1 MTKIS
6 KTSLIV
12 ICILDGWGIAPAGIG
27 NAISQANTDNFDK
40 LISDYPVCT
49 LKAAGPAI
57 GLSKNQAGNCEA
69 GHYCLGTGRKW
80 PMNTANNIGNT
91 LSGQLVQAGY
101 KLSFVSD
108 SEKIAH
114 IAYFFNNG
122 VGKPLKDVKIIITSD
137 PGVDNYMD
145 DPALAS
151 YDVSK
156 SVKKVIK
163 QRGQNAVIVNFSNLD
178 LVARTG
184 SLGAAVK
191 AVEIIDNLIG
201 ELAGLVSDK
210 KGILAIVA
218 DHGNAETMID
228 PAAGTVNN
236 ACTNNLVPFIIADQE
251 LLGRNIGWQD
261 AAGNDLSV
269 LTPIGSLLDFTP
281 TILHI
286 LNIPKPKEITG
297 KSLLCDKCIAKNY
310 D

>member
-80 PMNTANNIGNT
+80 PMSTANNINNT
-91 LSGQLVQAGY
+91 LSQQLARAGY
-101 KLSFVSD
+101 KLSFISD

-114 IAYFFNNG
+114 IAYFFNSG
-122 VGKPLKDVKIIITSD
+122 DDKPAKDAEIIITSD
-137 PGVDNYMD
+137 PSVDNYMD
-145 DPALAS
+145 APAMAS
-151 YDVSK
+151 YDVFK
-156 SVKKVIK
+156 SAKKAIK
-163 QRGQNAVIVNFSNLD
+163 QRGQNAVIINFSNLD
-178 LVARTG
+178 LVARVG
-184 SLGAAVK
+184 SLETAVK

-210 KGILAIVA
+210 KGILAITA
-218 DHGNAETMID
+218 DHGNAEAMID
-228 PAAGTVNN
+228 PATAAVNN
-236 ACTNNLVPFIIADQE
+236 ECTNNSVPFIIADHE

-269 LTPIGSLLDFTP
+269 LRPIGSLLDFTP

-297 KSLLCDKCIAKNY
+297 KSLL
-310 D
+310 